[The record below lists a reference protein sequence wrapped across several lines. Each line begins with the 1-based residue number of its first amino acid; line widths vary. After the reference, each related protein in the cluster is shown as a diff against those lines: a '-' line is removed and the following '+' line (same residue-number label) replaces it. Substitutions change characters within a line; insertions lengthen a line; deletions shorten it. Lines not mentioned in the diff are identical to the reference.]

1 MRLPWPLRTK
11 AALRTGVA
19 VVVVVAM
26 AVATFEYHQARNV
39 RVPLLSAAVGI
50 GPDGSRVMLVPGSPV
65 VLHPGTRVL
74 SGPGTDAEARRQAA
88 WLALGTVPGR
98 QGPHHDMV
106 RSALLDLDTLRL
118 TNGAAIAAWPTAWR
132 YVWPRDASFAA
143 VALART
149 GHPNDALQMMEF
161 VQSQQP
167 PSGLLQARYRPDGSG
182 PPDARGEESDGIG
195 WVLWATAQLS
205 AAAPDAAAR
214 ADLLKR
220 LSSLI
225 ERSTDAALGLTS
237 GSGALPPAS
246 LDYWE
251 VKDSR
256 LSLGT
261 VAALALGLES
271 ATDLERDLGNTARSA
286 IVQAR
291 AGELRASIGAHFG
304 PAGYPRYL
312 GDDAPDASVAFL
324 LPPFT
329 TGSGAARADPT
340 VLAAWRNAM
349 RLMARPAG
357 GLAPGTDWK
366 QDGISWT
373 PETALFALTA
383 ASTGDRAT
391 ANRLMNWLSEHRT
404 AYGAVP
410 EKVLSNGAPAGP
422 APLGWSDALIVLTA
436 LSLEQGP

>member
-1 MRLPWPLRTK
+1 
-11 AALRTGVA
+11 
-19 VVVVVAM
+19 M

-182 PPDARGEESDGIG
+182 PPDARGEVGDGPVVG
-195 WVLWATAQLS
+195 RRTGRGCPGRS
-205 AAAPDAAAR
+205 A
-214 ADLLKR
+214 
-220 LSSLI
+220 
-225 ERSTDAALGLTS
+225 EAALVADRTFN
-237 GSGALPPAS
+237 
-246 LDYWE
+246 
-251 VKDSR
+251 R
-256 LSLGT
+256 RGT
-261 VAALALGLES
+261 
-271 ATDLERDLGNTARSA
+271 
-286 IVQAR
+286 
-291 AGELRASIGAHFG
+291 GAH
-304 PAGYPRYL
+304 L
-312 GDDAPDASVAFL
+312 GE
-324 LPPFT
+324 
-329 TGSGAARADPT
+329 R
-340 VLAAWRNAM
+340 
-349 RLMARPAG
+349 
-357 GLAPGTDWK
+357 
-366 QDGISWT
+366 
-373 PETALFALTA
+373 
-383 ASTGDRAT
+383 
-391 ANRLMNWLSEHRT
+391 RT
-404 AYGAVP
+404 ASRIP
-410 EKVLSNGAPAGP
+410 
-422 APLGWSDALIVLTA
+422 
-436 LSLEQGP
+436 